1 MSEEKAAES
10 EDSSTWALEC
20 LENIPGLLKK
30 FDDFNYILV
39 FQLI

>member
-20 LENIPGLLKK
+20 LENIPGL
-30 FDDFNYILV
+30 
-39 FQLI
+39 FQKA